1 MTKLIVFAALAL
13 AIPAA
18 AIADNTAP
26 PTVQAAAKAACR
38 TERTAIGDAAFK
50 LLHGANGFGKCVSGA
65 VRSAKANDAA
75 ALNTCKKDQS
85 DPAFAAAHGGKTF
98 AQFYGKNSSG
108 ANALGKCVSAT
119 SSEPT
124 MPCWPRR
131 LPPPS
136 RVRQSGP
143 IVPRSRPSTART
155 RTRSASASLR
165 RSRRRRRRN
174 SSSVPGRALRR
185 PP

>member
-1 MTKLIVFAALAL
+1 MRKLIVFVALAL

-50 LLHGANGFGKCVSGA
+50 LLHGANGFGKCVSSA
-65 VRSAKANDAA
+65 VKSAKANDAA

-119 SSEPT
+119 SSAADHALLAATIAAAKSCKTERADRAAFAT
-124 MPCWPRR
+124 KY
-131 LPPPS
+131 
-136 RVRQSGP
+136 G
-143 IVPRSRPSTART
+143 
-155 RTRSASASLR
+155 ASA
-165 RSRRRRRRN
+165 N
-174 SSSVPGRALRR
+174 AFGKCVSSKVKTTPT
-185 PP
+185 P

>member
-119 SSEPT
+119 SSAADHALLAATIAAAKSCKTERADRVAFATKYGANANAFGKCVSSKVKTTPT
-124 MPCWPRR
+124 P
-131 LPPPS
+131 
-136 RVRQSGP
+136 
-143 IVPRSRPSTART
+143 
-155 RTRSASASLR
+155 
-165 RSRRRRRRN
+165 
-174 SSSVPGRALRR
+174 
-185 PP
+185 